1 MAAMTE
7 GALEKID
14 PRPREDGE
22 DALEEIAP
30 VPIVPASRESHARA
44 ETADLLQAYLR
55 QLSKGPLLTR
65 EREVAV
71 ARRIEEADRAWQC
84 AALASPVGLKWLGAL
99 DARLRSG
106 DADVADLFDREADG
120 AADGSDTVGP
130 ETLLPTLAHVRRL
143 AAARERLGHPRR
155 TVDPDARS
163 RTRIQVQLDA
173 ALRSLRFSKPVLEP
187 LGAALYD
194 AADRV
199 ATEGRRG
206 IDRITGMSATAL
218 VRTVAAMRTAEREGR
233 EARRELVEAN
243 LRLVVSIARRYLGH
257 GLQLLDLVQEGNLG
271 LMRAVERFR
280 HDRGC
285 KFSTYATWWVRQ
297 GILRALADTGRTI
310 RVPEHLLDTAN
321 QAQHVG
327 RALAHEHGRD
337 ATPQEIAA
345 RLGVAEERVALAQSA
360 IREPLPIEAPVDEHG
375 ERTLADQLVDTTTPS
390 PVAQAEY
397 RSLTSRIRM
406 VLGMLT
412 PREARILA
420 LRFGIGDQ
428 TPRTLEEVA
437 GYFGLTRE
445 RIRQIETKALEKLRH
460 ASRACWLREFVED

>member
-1 MAAMTE
+1 MAATTE
-7 GALEKID
+7 GALDEID
-14 PRPREDGE
+14 PPAGEDGS
-22 DALEEIAP
+22 DALREIAP
-30 VPIVPASRESHARA
+30 EPMIAASPDARARA

-55 QLSKGPLLTR
+55 QLTKGPLLTR

-84 AALASPVGLKWLGAL
+84 AALASPVGLRWLGTL
-99 DARLRSG
+99 DARLRAG
-106 DADVADLFDREADG
+106 EADVGDLLDRDADGGDG
-120 AADGSDTVGP
+120 DG

-143 AAARERLGHPRR
+143 AAARERLGRQHR

-163 RTRIQVQLDA
+163 RTRIQAQLEA
-173 ALRSLRFSKPVLEP
+173 AIHALRFPKSVTAP

-199 ATEGRRG
+199 VAEGRRG
-206 IDRITGMSATAL
+206 IDRVTGMSAAAL
-218 VRTVAAMRTAEREGR
+218 VRTVAVMRAAEREGR
-233 EARRELVEAN
+233 EARRELIEAN

-280 HDRGC
+280 WDRGC

-327 RALAHEHGRD
+327 RALAHERGRD
-337 ATPQEIAA
+337 ATPGEIAE
-345 RLGVAEERVALAQSA
+345 RLGVAEERVALARAA
-360 IREPLPIEAPVDEHG
+360 IREPLPIEAPLDEHG
-375 ERTLADQLVDTTTPS
+375 ERTIADQLVDTTTPS
-390 PVAQAEY
+390 PVAQVES
-397 RSLTSRIRM
+397 RSLSGRVKM

-412 PREARILA
+412 PREARVLA

-437 GYFGLTRE
+437 GYFDLTRE

-460 ASRACWLREFVED
+460 ASRACWLREFVDE

>member
-1 MAAMTE
+1 MVATTE
-7 GALEKID
+7 GALDEID
-14 PRPREDGE
+14 PPAAEDGN
-22 DALEEIAP
+22 DALREIVP
-30 VPIVPASRESHARA
+30 EPIVATPDSRVRA

-55 QLSKGPLLTR
+55 QLSRGPLLTR

-71 ARRIEEADRAWQC
+71 ARRIEDADRAWQR
-84 AALASPVGLKWLGAL
+84 AALTSPVGLRWLGAL
-99 DARLRSG
+99 DTRLRAG
-106 DADVADLFDREADG
+106 DADVQDLLDRD
-120 AADGSDTVGP
+120 ADGSDTDGRD
-130 ETLLPTLAHVRRL
+130 TLLPTLAHVRRL
-143 AAARERLGHPRR
+143 AAARERLGRQRR
-155 TVDPDARS
+155 AVDPDTRS
-163 RTRIQVQLDA
+163 RTRIQAQLETAIDA
-173 ALRSLRFSKPVLEP
+173 LCFPKSLTAP

-199 ATEGRRG
+199 VAEGRRG
-206 IDRITGMSATAL
+206 IDRVTGMSAAAL
-218 VRTVAAMRTAEREGR
+218 VRTVAAMRAAEREGC
-233 EARRELVEAN
+233 EARRELIEAN

-321 QAQHVG
+321 QVQHVG
-327 RALAHEHGRD
+327 RVLAHRHGRD
-337 ATPQEIAA
+337 ATPGEIAA
-345 RLGVAEERVALAQSA
+345 RLGVAEERVTLAQAA
-360 IREPLPIEAPVDEHG
+360 IREPVPIEMPVDEHG
-375 ERTLADQLVDTTTPS
+375 DRTLADQLVDTTTPS
-390 PVAQAEY
+390 PVAEVES
-397 RSLTSRIRM
+397 RSLAGRIKM

-420 LRFGIGDQ
+420 LRFGVGDQ

-437 GYFGLTRE
+437 GYFDLTRE
-445 RIRQIETKALEKLRH
+445 RIRQIESKALEKLRH